1 MKKIQFHNLI
11 SLAQQE
17 TPPRVDVADSVLATL
32 SGVAQQVAAEPY
44 RAYLWTGI
52 VSAAVAACIV
62 IATAVTLQGGSD
74 SVSEMMSYVSWVTQ

>member
-17 TPPRVDVADSVLATL
+17 TAPAVDVADSVLATL
-32 SGVAQQVAAEPY
+32 SGMAQQVAAEPY

-52 VSAAVAACIV
+52 VSAAVAACIA
-62 IATAVTLQGGSD
+62 IAATVTLQTD
-74 SVSEMMSYVSWVTQ
+74 SVSEMMSYISWVTQ

>member
-1 MKKIQFHNLI
+1 MKKVNFDNLI

-32 SGVAQQVAAEPY
+32 SGMATTEPY

-52 VSAAVAACIV
+52 VSAAVAACIT
-62 IATAVTLQGGSD
+62 IAATVTLQTD
-74 SVSEMMSYVSWVTQ
+74 SVSEMMSYISWVTQ